1 MNFTILHE
9 SRSRIRIRVRLFG
22 KMTAHEADLIEY
34 GLQRVDGIN
43 SIKAHER
50 TSSVEIRYS
59 MPKEK
64 LISELLKFHFDEA
77 EELKLVPEH
86 TGREVDRKYEDALFF
101 KISRRMIV
109 SFILPM
115 TIRQLFISLRVCK
128 FLLRGLRSL
137 RGRKLKVE
145 LLDAIAILV
154 SYIRKDYKTANSVM
168 FLLSLGGL
176 LEEWTHQK
184 SVSDLARSMSLNVER
199 VWRIKDGREENVS
212 INEIENGDI
221 IVLRSG
227 SLIPLDGTVE
237 SGEGM
242 VNQAAMTGESLPVR
256 KAAGL
261 SVYAGTVVSEGEL
274 KIRVSSA
281 LGGTRYEKIVKMIEE
296 SEKLKSELET
306 RAFSVADSLVPY
318 SFAGTLLTYLITRN
332 FTRAVSVLMVDFSC
346 ALKLSMPVAV
356 LSAMRQAGNLSIT
369 VKGGKYLEAVS
380 DATTIVFDKTG
391 TLTHACPKVAGVV
404 PFNGENAEEMLRLA
418 ACLEEHFPHSIA
430 NAVVKDAKSRGLSH
444 EEMHTEVKYVVAHGI
459 ASTVDGKNVLIG
471 SRHFI
476 FEDESCAIA
485 DGDREK
491 YDSLDPA
498 YSHLYLAIGGILS
511 AVILIDDPM
520 RPEVPHIVEGLKALG
535 FENIVMMTGDS
546 RRTAERIASE
556 AGVSDYYA
564 EVLPEDKA
572 AFIEKE
578 HAAGRKVVMVGDGIN
593 DSPALSRAD
602 AGIAISDGAQIARE
616 VADITISSDSLNA
629 LLDLK
634 SISNGL
640 IKRVEWNYRFVV
652 GFNLALILLGI
663 GGVLTPSASALLH
676 NASTIGVTLYSM
688 TDI

>member
-77 EELKLVPEH
+77 EELKMVPEH

-109 SFILPM
+109 SFLLPM
-115 TIRQLFISLRVCK
+115 TIRQIFIGLRVCK

-184 SVSDLARSMSLNVER
+184 SVSDLARSMSLNVEK

-227 SLIPLDGTVE
+227 SLIPLDGIVE

>member
-34 GLQRVDGIN
+34 GLQRVDGIS

-77 EELKLVPEH
+77 DELKLVPEH

-101 KISRRMIV
+101 KLSRRMIV
-109 SFILPM
+109 SFLLPM
-115 TIRQLFISLRVCK
+115 TIRQIFISLRVGK

-227 SLIPLDGTVE
+227 SLIPLDGIVE